1 MGFRYGAYMRIWELE
16 PHEKFTTARVSTSRK
31 NKQTGDYEQDFSG
44 FVTLIGAA
52 HTEAAGM
59 QPNCTVRI
67 GNCEVTNRYDKEK
80 QKSYTNFNV
89 YSFKHDDGENERPVQ
104 KPDAVDVSVDDSE
117 DMEELPF

>member
-16 PHEKFTTARVSTSRK
+16 PHEKFTTARVSTSHK

-89 YSFKHDDGENERPVQ
+89 YSFKHDDGENERPAQ